1 MYVIYVLRIFYRKIH
16 RHGCNGGERR
26 SHFFARDAFL
36 QYIFLKCNSHNH
48 IIQCEWKFGESID
61 KNTGRGVAPCFFLD
75 LALVIVVFP
84 ISFPGL
90 HHCVTVYRSTK
101 LERHS
106 VELASPPKSLIPQ
119 ILLLLNAEEN
129 KPSVDYVSRV

>member
-1 MYVIYVLRIFYRKIH
+1 
-16 RHGCNGGERR
+16 
-26 SHFFARDAFL
+26 
-36 QYIFLKCNSHNH
+36 
-48 IIQCEWKFGESID
+48 
-61 KNTGRGVAPCFFLD
+61 VAPCFFLD

-129 KPSVDYVSRV
+129 KPSVDCVAGYDSVPTCKPSVVGNDSVPTYKPSVAGYNSFLTYTPTVAEYDSVPTNEPSVADYRAAST